1 MSEGYDPLENAR
13 YAVEHDPLSQLSE
26 SWLERTSDLLREPD
40 PGHVPFVVEELLVD
54 QAIAAIVGSWKVG
67 KTYSLLEIAL
77 SVVTGREAFGRYAVP
92 IPGPVV
98 LVLEESGRAAYHRRI
113 DRLSRGYAIAPDAV
127 ADLHFAANRGV
138 RLDDPRWQNDLL
150 EAGQKIKP
158 RAFLLDPLAR
168 LKGATVDESSQ
179 REIGPVLDFMRLL
192 RDESGAT
199 VAYVHHRGHQGKQ
212 QRGSSDLEGY
222 WESRLSLD
230 KDDSGVRTMTAE
242 HREAESGH
250 SFRFALD
257 FDVDRTN
264 SLRLRAL
271 ADTVEDKVEDYLR
284 EHPDASANDVVD
296 HIGGKRQE
304 LLKVVARV
312 RENLEPGG
320 SQIGNHPGTTPS
332 DLPSVGGSPRAP
344 SRGLGTTGEQVADD
358 VVPATGSGPEPP
370 PARMS
375 VPEAHAWECPC
386 GREEPT
392 PGAATPVRTL
402 VSLMVAQCPH
412 CGRTYRPEWRV
423 A

>member
-1 MSEGYDPLENAR
+1 MTYDPLENAR
-13 YAVEHDPLSQLSE
+13 YAVENDPWSQPSE

-40 PGHVPFVVEELLVD
+40 PGPVPFVVEELLGD
-54 QAIAAIVGSWKVG
+54 PAIAAIVGSWKVG
-67 KTYSLLEIAL
+67 KTYSMLEIAL
-77 SVVTGREAFGRYAVP
+77 SIVTGRKAFGRYAVP

-113 DRLSRGYAIAPDAV
+113 DRLSRGYAIEPEALAE
-127 ADLHFAANRGV
+127 LHFAANRGV
-138 RLDDPRWQNDLL
+138 RLNDPRWQDDLL
-150 EAGQKIKP
+150 EAGQRLKP
-158 RAFLLDPLAR
+158 RAILLDPLAR
-168 LKGATVDESSQ
+168 MKGAEVDESSQ
-179 REIGPVLDFMRLL
+179 REIGPVLDFMRQL

-250 SFRFALD
+250 SFRFVLD

-271 ADTVEDKVEDYLR
+271 ADTLEDKVEEYLG

-296 HIGGKRQE
+296 HFGGKRQE

-312 RENLEPGG
+312 RENLELGG

-332 DLPSVGGSPRAP
+332 DLHSAGGSPRAP
-344 SRGLGTTGEQVADD
+344 FRGLGTTSEQVQ
-358 VVPATGSGPEPP
+358 V
-370 PARMS
+370 RL
-375 VPEAHAWECPC
+375 VPESGTSGERLKASHITDE
-386 GREEPT
+386 
-392 PGAATPVRTL
+392 
-402 VSLMVAQCPH
+402 AQP
-412 CGRTYRPEWRV
+412 
-423 A
+423 